1 MLVRQPRKAPVV
13 LSQEE
18 VSLRRSRLVSPAA
31 GPARPNSLHWFGKAA
46 RITASVGRAGPPV
59 SDEISAT
66 GRGPPRARVRPT
78 GRPWA
83 ESSRL
88 DDFNAPIEQT
98 FSRPAAPRRRGNPC
112 VDSGPEFGPLVP
124 IEAAQIVDDSLHQR
138 IGRQG
143 SSPFCIILTDD
154 CERRRIVLCAGYLF
168 RPVDRALDRFDL
180 IVTEPQFRIK
190 ENEVPRWS

>member
-13 LSQEE
+13 LRAKRRFLYEGRAWCR
-18 VSLRRSRLVSPAA
+18 LRR
-31 GPARPNSLHWFGKAA
+31 GPRALWFGKAA

-168 RPVDRALDRFDL
+168 RPVDRALDRSSGRCSAG
-180 IVTEPQFRIK
+180 P
-190 ENEVPRWS
+190 